1 MSLGR
6 IVFVCVLILFS
17 VGCQKTTSQEKE
29 ITMIAKIDEEVLE
42 IEWEEN
48 GSVTSLKQKV
58 EKEDVIIEMIRYG
71 SFEQVGDLG
80 FSLPSQDIQMNT
92 KAGDLVLY
100 GSDQV
105 VLFYGN
111 HSWSYTKLGKVKNK
125 SKKEMTKLLSDHNV
139 ILNLTKE

>member
-48 GSVTSLKQKV
+48 DSVTSLKQKV
-58 EKEDVIIEMIRYG
+58 EKEDVIIEMIRSG

>member
-1 MSLGR
+1 MSLRR
-6 IVFVCVLILFS
+6 IIFVCVLGLFS
-17 VGCQKTTSQEKE
+17 VGCQKPTSQEKE

-42 IEWEEN
+42 IEWEDN
-48 GSVTSLKQKV
+48 DSVTSLIQKV
-58 EKEDVIIEMIRYG
+58 EKEDVIIEMRRYG

-92 KAGDLVLY
+92 QAGDLVLY

-125 SKKEMTKLLSDHNV
+125 SEKEMTQLLSDHNV
-139 ILNLTKE
+139 TLNLTKE

>member
-1 MSLGR
+1 MSLSR
-6 IVFVCVLILFS
+6 IILVCVLGLFS

-48 GSVTSLKQKV
+48 DSVASLKQKV
-58 EKEDVIIEMIRYG
+58 EKEDVIIEMRRYG

-80 FSLPSQDIQMNT
+80 FSFTSQDKQMNT
-92 KAGDLVLY
+92 QAGDLVLY
-100 GSDQV
+100 GSEQV

-111 HSWSYTKLGKVKNK
+111 HSWSYTKLGKVINK
-125 SKKEMTKLLSDHNV
+125 SEK
-139 ILNLTKE
+139 